1 MDKDKDREKRS
12 LEARADAFSRLKKI
26 SLFKTVF
33 SIYFNF
39 DHWLP
44 IFCFQGPDNEGA
56 PYIWMEFRSIRTF
69 DSKDNCKE
77 LCPKLFDAVIK
88 LSGLTKEQIH
98 ILMGPLEPLQM
109 GHEGAILG

>member
-1 MDKDKDREKRS
+1 MYHVIFNYYWNIFFS
-12 LEARADAFSRLKKI
+12 L
-26 SLFKTVF
+26 KTVF
-33 SIYFNF
+33 SINFNF
-39 DHWLP
+39 NHWLP
-44 IFCFQGPDNEGA
+44 NFLFQGPDNEGA